1 MPGFSHL
8 KNELKTNLGLCILWK
23 GICCKSAWSWWG
35 EKGRLTLNRASF
47 SLSSSPSFS
56 ASSTLLPLSSF
67 SFIYFVFFFLMGH
80 WKHTH
85 THTQVEKCLINFY
98 KMNTCV
104 ITTEVEK
111 QNSISSRNFPSA
123 LSNSKFFHHPR
134 RKCNPQFDHFYLF
147 KGQTQISLLIP

>member
-1 MPGFSHL
+1 MKRHLLQKCLVMVGGEGTTHTEQSVFFSFF
-8 KNELKTNLGLCILWK
+8 
-23 GICCKSAWSWWG
+23 
-35 EKGRLTLNRASF
+35 F
-47 SLSSSPSFS
+47 SLFLCFLHSSSSFFLFLH
-56 ASSTLLPLSSF
+56 LLC
-67 SFIYFVFFFLMGH
+67 FFFLMGH

-111 QNSISSRNFPSA
+111 QNSITSRNFPSA